1 MKVSTGNGKGFNQNW
16 RFLPETEKDLTR
28 NGGFYRKQKRI

>member
-1 MKVSTGNGKGFNQNW
+1 MEVFTGNGKGFNRKW
-16 RFLPETEKDLTR
+16 WFLQETEKDLTG

>member
-1 MKVSTGNGKGFNQNW
+1 MEVSTGNRKGFNQKW

-28 NGGFYRKQKRI
+28 NGGFYQKWKRI